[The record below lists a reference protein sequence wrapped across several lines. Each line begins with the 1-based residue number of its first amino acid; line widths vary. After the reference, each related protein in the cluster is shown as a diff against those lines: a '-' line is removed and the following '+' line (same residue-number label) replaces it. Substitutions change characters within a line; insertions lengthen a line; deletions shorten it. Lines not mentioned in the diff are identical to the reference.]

1 MKNRAFKLSVLNGI
15 FFAVVMST
23 LQPGMVL
30 SAFFLKLTN
39 STLFATIPMA
49 LRQIGWLWPQLIV
62 SNVAEA
68 RERKMPFY
76 VIPSTLRLILLAL
89 ISFFTYML
97 GANQPGLLIV
107 IFSVLYFAHSSCSG
121 VCGIAFW
128 DIIGKT
134 IPANKR
140 GRFMALRGFLG
151 GILGFASGFYVRYI
165 LSADGPVFPH
175 NYAYLFI
182 TAAIFQAGTSLSFA
196 LVREPPSAVK
206 ERVPFKEHLLQG
218 MRIFKIDKDYRLLLK
233 VRILNSLS
241 MLGGIV
247 FIPYAIKQLGM
258 PESSVGILIVISA
271 CFALPANFLWSY
283 IGDNYGNRL
292 LLLIS
297 TGIYLLVPAI
307 AFASYYVNPI
317 PLHIPF
323 LNGYDL
329 RIMTFVLAFVISG
342 LALRGRG
349 IGDLNYLLELAPE
362 DKRPSY
368 LAFMSVLLAPTV
380 FVPLVAGVI
389 AELISFQASFA
400 LSFAFCVAAFLYML
414 KLGEP
419 RNQNPASR
427 VIAR

>member
-23 LQPGMVL
+23 LQPGIVL
-30 SAFFLKLTN
+30 SAFFLKLTD

-49 LRQIGWLWPQLIV
+49 LRQVGWLWPQLIV

-68 RERKMPFY
+68 REQKMPFY
-76 VIPSTLRLILLAL
+76 VIPSTVRLVLLAL

-97 GANQPGLLIV
+97 GVSQPGLLIV

-128 DIIGKT
+128 DIIGKI

-140 GRFMALRGFLG
+140 GKFMALRGFLG
-151 GILGFASGFYVRYI
+151 GILGLASGLYVKYM
-165 LSADGPVFPH
+165 LGANGPAFPH

-196 LVREPPSAVK
+196 LVREPPSEVK
-206 ERVPFKEHLLQG
+206 KDRIPFKEHLLQG
-218 MRIFKIDKDYRLLLK
+218 MRVFKTDRDYRLLLK
-233 VRILNSLS
+233 VRVLNSLS
-241 MLGGIV
+241 MLGGMV
-247 FIPYAIKQLGM
+247 FIPYAIKQIGM
-258 PESSVGILIVISA
+258 PESSVGILIIISA
-271 CFALPANFLWSY
+271 CFALPANFLWSH

-292 LLLIS
+292 LLLIC
-297 TGIYLLVPAI
+297 TGIYLLVPVI

-317 PLHIPF
+317 PLRIPF

-329 RIMTFVLAFVISG
+329 RGMVFVLAFVVSG

-349 IGDLNYLLELAPE
+349 VGDLNYLLELAPE

-380 FVPLVAGVI
+380 FVPLVAGVV
-389 AELISFQASFA
+389 AERLSFQASFA
-400 LSFAFCVAAFLYML
+400 LSFVFCVAAFLHML
-414 KLGEP
+414 RLGEP
-419 RNQNPASR
+419 RNRAPA
-427 VIAR
+427 